1 MGTKG
6 DQTRQLICMEA
17 LKLFTKRGYK
27 DVTMKDICEKTGLS
41 RGGLYRHYE
50 STEQIFLEIVNF
62 LMGNQQNEFTEKM
75 QRNTPASEI
84 LCDVLARYEKEM
96 LDQSSSLSIAI
107 YEFFS
112 NPNRSKNDNS
122 ITQQYLDSKKTW
134 VEFIRYGMERNE
146 FKTVNPEAVFDLIV
160 FSYQGVRMYGAMME
174 IDINI
179 PLVPI
184 SNILLCDTYVFFI
197 LCDICVALSMKNC
210 YT

>member
-1 MGTKG
+1 
-6 DQTRQLICMEA
+6 
-17 LKLFTKRGYK
+17 
-27 DVTMKDICEKTGLS
+27 
-41 RGGLYRHYE
+41 
-50 STEQIFLEIVNF
+50 
-62 LMGNQQNEFTEKM
+62 M

-179 PLVPI
+179 PNRI
-184 SNILLCDTYVFFI
+184 IEQIKLL
-197 LCDICVALSMKNC
+197 LLP
-210 YT
+210 

>member
-1 MGTKG
+1 MGIKG

-179 PLVPI
+179 PNRI
-184 SNILLCDTYVFFI
+184 IEQIKLL
-197 LCDICVALSMKNC
+197 LLP
-210 YT
+210 